1 MTEEGATEEPLTE
14 EIIRDRWESLTVDA
28 DFFEGCRKH
37 AINLIFAENYE
48 RKIYFFECENI
59 DFQNELGETMVYKW
73 KWTDGPPCTGWCSY
87 QPREV
92 EAWMI

>member
-59 DFQNELGETMVYKW
+59 DFQNELGETIWSTSGNGQMDLPARVGVRINRGRLKH
-73 KWTDGPPCTGWCSY
+73 G
-87 QPREV
+87 
-92 EAWMI
+92 